1 MAKAVSAFVIR
12 GLIRKGRLH
21 LCGMMKSSSMRIFAK
36 TSMKKDMRKDI
47 VTAATQDT
55 AVPEH
60 RAVPA
65 PAAATLQRL
74 CMARMI
80 ARRSGHFAD
89 SETTILHGDSGV
101 VALSAP
107 IMR

>member
-1 MAKAVSAFVIR
+1 MAKAVSAFVMR

-21 LCGMMKSSSMRIFAK
+21 LCGMMKSSSTRIFAK
-36 TSMKKDMRKDI
+36 TSLKKDMRKDI

-60 RAVPA
+60 RTVPA
-65 PAAATLQRL
+65 PAAATLQQP

-89 SETTILHGDSGV
+89 SGTTILHADSGV
-101 VALSAP
+101 AALSAP